1 MKIKFIILGSGYSL
15 GVPSADG
22 YWGKCDSKEK
32 KNYRTRCSAF
42 IKSKVKDILID
53 TSPDLRNQLIANNI
67 RNIDCALFTHIHG
80 DQIHGINDLR
90 VFSLKNKQKIP
101 IYADL
106 NTGNYLKK
114 NFSYCFNDSPGYK
127 AILKFN
133 LLKENLNFKKNGK
146 YISIKS
152 IPVKHG
158 KILSQSFIINKS
170 CAYISDANKIFSKD
184 LRYFKNLNH
193 LVIDCLRFN
202 SHPSHFNLSEVVN
215 LTKILKPKKTILTNL
230 NNEMDYN
237 QLSKILPK
245 NIVSGYDGM
254 SFYI

>member
-15 GVPSADG
+15 GVPRADG
-22 YWGKCDSKEK
+22 YWGKCNPKEK

-42 IKSKVKDILID
+42 IQSDIKNIIID
-53 TSPDLRNQLIANNI
+53 TSPDIRQQLIMNDI
-67 RNIDCALFTHIHG
+67 KSIDCALFSHKHG

-90 VFSLKNKQKIP
+90 VFSLKSNQKIP

-106 NTGNYLKK
+106 ETGNYLKN
-114 NFSYCFNDSPGYK
+114 NFSYCFNNSPGYN
-127 AILKFN
+127 AILELN
-133 LLKENLNFKKNGK
+133 ILKKNFSFKKNGK
-146 YISIKS
+146 SISIRS
-152 IPVKHG
+152 IPVQHG

-170 CAYISDANKIFSKD
+170 CGYVSDANEIFIKD
-184 LRYFKNLNH
+184 LNFFKNLKY

-202 SHPSHFNLSEVVN
+202 KHPSHFSLDEVI
-215 LTKILKPKKTILTNL
+215 KIKEFLKPKKTILTNM

-237 QLSKILPK
+237 YLCKILPS
-245 NIVSGYDGM
+245 NIVPGYDGM

>member
-22 YWGKCDSKEK
+22 YWGKCNPQIK

-42 IKSKVKDILID
+42 IKSKIKNIVID
-53 TSPDLRNQLIANNI
+53 TSPDLRNQLISNNI
-67 RNIDCALFTHIHG
+67 KNIDCVLFTHMHG

-90 VFSLKNKQKIP
+90 VFSLKYKQKIP

-106 NTGNYLKK
+106 NTGKYLKK
-114 NFSYCFNDSPGYK
+114 SFAYCFNDSPGYK

-133 LLKENLNFKKNGK
+133 LLKKNLYFKKNDK
-146 YISIKS
+146 SISIKS
-152 IPVKHG
+152 VPVKHG

-170 CAYISDANKIFSKD
+170 CAYISDANKIFTKD
-184 LRYFKNLNH
+184 LKYFKNLNH

-202 SHPSHFNLSEVVN
+202 SHPSHFNLSDVVN

-230 NNEMDYN
+230 NDEMDYN